1 MKNTVKILL
10 GVFIIIVLWWFSWY
24 WITNNI
30 ELENRGSFGDM
41 FGAINA
47 LFSGLALFGIIVSI
61 FIQQKEL
68 SLQKDELKDTREE
81 FKINR
86 ITSILFK
93 QLDYLNSSVEKIY
106 FYSSKNYSFNNNRVK
121 IDDFV
126 PSLNEIE
133 ENRIGLKE
141 LIDEN
146 SKSINF
152 ITEKIISILSLIE
165 EIININKL
173 ETIEKVQIKTI
184 FIKNLNPNILPLI
197 AHKVRLLKTRLE
209 NEKIDK
215 DERNLIK
222 LEVDRYLRILEFG
235 MNK

>member
-1 MKNTVKILL
+1 
-10 GVFIIIVLWWFSWY
+10 
-24 WITNNI
+24 
-30 ELENRGSFGDM
+30 
-41 FGAINA
+41 
-47 LFSGLALFGIIVSI
+47 
-61 FIQQKEL
+61 
-68 SLQKDELKDTREE
+68 
-81 FKINR
+81 
-86 ITSILFK
+86 
-93 QLDYLNSSVEKIY
+93 
-106 FYSSKNYSFNNNRVK
+106 
-121 IDDFV
+121 
-126 PSLNEIE
+126 
-133 ENRIGLKE
+133 
-141 LIDEN
+141 N